1 MWEVEAVREVLNLYL
16 RGGLKN
22 CQIWMVMAFR
32 SPVFRQQV
40 LVSRESRAALF
51 FRSPSVQNLPRFR
64 SPIRR
69 GTISSRCTFF
79 GTRTGWYFTAQSALN
94 MANVEGE
101 GGAAWET
108 A

>member
-32 SPVFRQQV
+32 QRV
-40 LVSRESRAALF
+40 LVSRDFRGALF
-51 FRSPSVQNLPRFR
+51 FRSPSVQNRPRFR

-69 GTISSRCTFF
+69 GTIFPRCTFF
-79 GTRTGWYFTAQSALN
+79 GTRTGWFFTAQSALN

-101 GGAAWET
+101 GGAAWERV
-108 A
+108 